1 MRMTGYWNGLPTT
14 IERGTAVVADD
25 WRFAQYWA
33 RVEGILGQRIPVVW
47 VSLEAVNSV
56 GGVMYLD
63 DRDGIAT
70 AKLTEG
76 MGSPRVP
83 HRNVTIVPGSFEA
96 S

>member
-14 IERGTAVVADD
+14 IERGTAIVADD